1 MISQNSARPRWALI
15 ALAVICL
22 LWAGMVLGIS
32 CLDGPIR
39 FTAPSLKQA
48 VAPELGRAIA
58 LDIGRVTFAAFS
70 KVEIVWSIATLVLL
84 LVVRPFKRVPRAV
97 GVLFALVWP
106 IVAFQS
112 LVLIPALAV
121 RAQMV
126 MNKQTLPPAPYH
138 ALYSSTEII
147 KLISLIALGVLL
159 IGACGPKSSAQLA
172 SGE

>member
-1 MISQNSARPRWALI
+1 MNSEISSRSRWAI
-15 ALAVICL
+15 VALAAICL

-58 LDIGRVTFAAFS
+58 LDIGRVTFSAFS
-70 KVEIVWSIATLVLL
+70 KVEIVWSLATLILL
-84 LVVRPFKRVPRAV
+84 LVVRPFRKIPRAI

-121 RAQMV
+121 RAQMIMKGQV
-126 MNKQTLPPAPYH
+126 PPPAPYH
-138 ALYSSTEII
+138 MLYSSTEII
-147 KLISLIALGVLL
+147 KLVCLIALGVLL
-159 IGACGPKSSAQLA
+159 IKASAVHEESEA
-172 SGE
+172 AV

>member
-1 MISQNSARPRWALI
+1 MNSEISSRPRWAII
-15 ALAVICL
+15 ALATICL

-58 LDIGRVTFAAFS
+58 LDIGRVTFRAFS
-70 KVEIVWSIATLVLL
+70 KVEIIWSLITLALL
-84 LVVRPFKRVPRAV
+84 LGVRPFHKIPRAI

-112 LVLIPALAV
+112 FVLSPALAV
-121 RAQMV
+121 RAQMI
-126 MNKQTLPPAPYH
+126 MNKQVPPPAPYH
-138 ALYSSTEII
+138 MLYSSTEII
-147 KLISLIALGVLL
+147 KLICLIALGVLL
-159 IGACGPKSSAQLA
+159 IKAVAAQEEELA
-172 SGE
+172 TN